1 MSTIRST
8 RGALPKDDSSSKKSS
23 GARGSRDRARERQRA
38 FETLREAF
46 LAGRFKPGNILTV
59 RTLTD
64 SFGLSTLP
72 VREAT
77 ARLVGEG
84 ALKRAPN
91 GRLRVPVLGFPEYRD
106 ITDIRLALEPLA
118 AAEAA
123 DYHIAT
129 DRAALKDALSVFLRT
144 CRGQISTSALTANA
158 RLHFTIYRAAGR
170 PHLLQTIETLWLR
183 SGPMLT
189 TTFLGLSLAS
199 SGRGEELKTHRRL
212 VELVLARDRDGA
224 RATMREILEVAR
236 DHFLRSHR
244 FPG

>member
-1 MSTIRST
+1 
-8 RGALPKDDSSSKKSS
+8 LNSKKRSA
-23 GARGSRDRARERQRA
+23 GRGSRDRARERQRA

-46 LAGRFKPGNILTV
+46 LAGRFKPGDILTV

-84 ALKRAPN
+84 ALKREPN
-91 GRLRVPVLGFPEYRD
+91 GRLRVPELGYPEYRD
-106 ITDIRLALEPLA
+106 VTDIRLALEPLA

-123 DYHIAT
+123 NYHSAA
-129 DRAALKDALSVFLRT
+129 DRTVMESALSVFLRT
-144 CRGQISTSALTANA
+144 CRGQISTNALSANA
-158 RLHFTIYRAAGR
+158 HLHFTIYRAAGR
-170 PHLLQTIETLWLR
+170 PHLLQIIEALWLR
-183 SGPMLT
+183 SGPLLT
-189 TTFLGLSLAS
+189 TSFLGLSLAS

-224 RATMREILEVAR
+224 RAAMTQILEVAR
-236 DHFLRSHR
+236 DHFLRAHR